1 MRRLRDPIA
10 IGCTRNAFMPGGV
23 HRASSVQRTMETAVL
38 RLHCPD
44 QRGLVARVTG
54 FVFEQGGNILSSHQH
69 IEELGNRLFMR
80 VHFDMAE
87 MTASREQLESAFGEL
102 AEELDMTYAFSYS
115 DQRKRMAIMVSRYD
129 HCLYD
134 LFLRHQYGD
143 LDADIALVVSNHPD
157 LREVTERFG
166 VPFHHVPVS
175 KETKQEAE
183 QETLRLFDEYNVDF
197 VALARYMQI
206 LTSTLLDAYP
216 NRIINIHHGF
226 LPAFKGA
233 KPYHQAYE
241 KGVKIIGATAHYAN
255 EELDMGPI
263 ISQDTVHVDHSHGA
277 EDMLRMGRDV
287 EKQVLARAVVA
298 HIEDRIMVFN
308 NRTIIFD

>member
-1 MRRLRDPIA
+1 MD
-10 IGCTRNAFMPGGV
+10 
-23 HRASSVQRTMETAVL
+23 TAVL

-69 IEELGNRLFMR
+69 IEEMGNRLFMR
-80 VHFDMAE
+80 VHFDMADL
-87 MTASREQLESAFGEL
+87 ASSRADMEAVFAVL
-102 AEELDMTYAFSYS
+102 AGELDMVHAFSYS
-115 DQRKRMAIMVSRYD
+115 DERKRMAIMVSKYD

-157 LREVTERFG
+157 LGDIAERFD
-166 VPFHHVPVS
+166 VPFHHVPVTRD
-175 KETKQEAE
+175 TKQEAE
-183 QETLRLFDEYNVDF
+183 KRTLALFEEYRVDF
-197 VALARYMQI
+197 IVLARYMQI
-206 LTSTLLDAYP
+206 LASTLLDAYP
-216 NRIINIHHGF
+216 NQIINIHHGF

-233 KPYHQAYE
+233 RPYHQAYE

-263 ISQDTVHVDHSHGA
+263 ISQETVHVDHSHSA

-287 EKQVLARAVVA
+287 ETQVLARAVVA
-298 HIEDRIMVFN
+298 HIEDRIMTFN

>member
-1 MRRLRDPIA
+1 MHTA
-10 IGCTRNAFMPGGV
+10 I
-23 HRASSVQRTMETAVL
+23 L

-69 IEELGNRLFMR
+69 IEEMGNRLFMR
-80 VHFDMAE
+80 VHFDLADMTSTRTE
-87 MTASREQLESAFGEL
+87 MEAAFADL
-102 AEELDMTYAFSYS
+102 AVELDMTFAFSYS
-115 DQRKRMAIMVSRYD
+115 DRRKRMAIMVSKYD

-157 LREVTERFG
+157 LSEVTERFG
-166 VPFHHVPVS
+166 VPFHYIPVS

-183 QETLRLFDEYNVDF
+183 NEALELFEQHDVDF
-197 VALARYMQI
+197 VVLARYMQI
-206 LTSTLLDAYP
+206 LTPILLDAFP

-263 ISQDTVHVDHSHGA
+263 ISQDTVHVDHSHSA
-277 EDMLRMGRDV
+277 QDMLRMGRDV

-298 HIEDRIMVFN
+298 HLEDRIMTFN

>member
-1 MRRLRDPIA
+1 MHTA
-10 IGCTRNAFMPGGV
+10 I
-23 HRASSVQRTMETAVL
+23 L

-69 IEELGNRLFMR
+69 IEEMGNRLFMR
-80 VHFDMAE
+80 VHFDLADMTSTRTE
-87 MTASREQLESAFGEL
+87 MEAAFADL
-102 AEELDMTYAFSYS
+102 AVELDMTFAFSYS
-115 DQRKRMAIMVSRYD
+115 DRRKRMAIMVSKYD

-157 LREVTERFG
+157 LSEVTERFG

-183 QETLRLFDEYNVDF
+183 SETLRLFEQHDVDF
-197 VALARYMQI
+197 VVLARYMQI
-206 LTSTLLDAYP
+206 LSSTLLDAFP

-263 ISQDTVHVDHSHGA
+263 ISQDTVHVDHSHSA
-277 EDMLRMGRDV
+277 QDMLRMGRDV
-287 EKQVLARAVVA
+287 EQQVLARAVVA
-298 HIEDRIMVFN
+298 HLEDRIMTFN

>member
-1 MRRLRDPIA
+1 MD
-10 IGCTRNAFMPGGV
+10 
-23 HRASSVQRTMETAVL
+23 TAVL

-69 IEELGNRLFMR
+69 IEEMGNRLFMR
-80 VHFDMAE
+80 VRFDMAD
-87 MTASREQLESAFGEL
+87 MRASRSEMEATFTRL
-102 AEELDMTYAFSYS
+102 AAELDMTFAFSYS
-115 DQRKRMAIMVSRYD
+115 DRRKRMAIMVSRYD

-143 LDADIALVVSNHPD
+143 LDVDIALVVSNHPD
-157 LREVTERFG
+157 LQEVTARFG
-166 VPFHHVPVS
+166 VPFHHVPVAKDS
-175 KETKQEAE
+175 KQAAE
-183 QETLRLFDEYNVDF
+183 EETLRLFTEYDVDF
-197 VALARYMQI
+197 VVLARYMQI

-277 EDMLRMGRDV
+277 DDMLRMGRDV

>member
-1 MRRLRDPIA
+1 MHTA
-10 IGCTRNAFMPGGV
+10 I
-23 HRASSVQRTMETAVL
+23 L

-69 IEELGNRLFMR
+69 IEEMGNRLFMR
-80 VHFDMAE
+80 VHFDLADMTSTRTE
-87 MTASREQLESAFGEL
+87 MEAAFADL
-102 AEELDMTYAFSYS
+102 AVELDMTFAFSYS
-115 DQRKRMAIMVSRYD
+115 DRRKRMAIMVSKYD

-157 LREVTERFG
+157 LSEVTERFG

-183 QETLRLFDEYNVDF
+183 SETLRLFEQHDVDF
-197 VALARYMQI
+197 VVLARYMQI
-206 LTSTLLDAYP
+206 LSSTLLDAFP

-263 ISQDTVHVDHSHGA
+263 ISQDTVHVDHSHSA
-277 EDMLRMGRDV
+277 QDMLRMGRDV

-298 HIEDRIMVFN
+298 HLEDRIMTFN